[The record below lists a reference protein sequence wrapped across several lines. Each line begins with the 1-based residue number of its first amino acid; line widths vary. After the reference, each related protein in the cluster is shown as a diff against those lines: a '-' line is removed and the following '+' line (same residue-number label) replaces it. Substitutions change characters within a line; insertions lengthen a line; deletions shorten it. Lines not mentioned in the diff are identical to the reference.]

1 MSVTFDFDVKSSK
14 NFSPVSCYN
23 YGNLNSMVM
32 FVCTVIL
39 QTVVRASLQMEIL
52 LENFSHY
59 YPTCLSS
66 HVFLPEGCSGCCC
79 GSPLC
84 DSISSV
90 ENLLFF
96 RRSSTPSSGT
106 AAGDS
111 FPCSALVPLCFSDPP
126 AQSREQNKD

>member
-1 MSVTFDFDVKSSK
+1 MSVTFDFDVKS

-23 YGNLNSMVM
+23 YENLNSMVM
-32 FVCTVIL
+32 FVCTVML
-39 QTVVRASLQMEIL
+39 QTVVRASLQLKIL

-59 YPTCLSS
+59 YPTCPDLSS

-84 DSISSV
+84 DSIPSV
-90 ENLLFF
+90 VNLLFF
-96 RRSSTPSSGT
+96 RCTSTPSSGT

-111 FPCSALVPLCFSDPP
+111 FPCSALLPLCFSDPP